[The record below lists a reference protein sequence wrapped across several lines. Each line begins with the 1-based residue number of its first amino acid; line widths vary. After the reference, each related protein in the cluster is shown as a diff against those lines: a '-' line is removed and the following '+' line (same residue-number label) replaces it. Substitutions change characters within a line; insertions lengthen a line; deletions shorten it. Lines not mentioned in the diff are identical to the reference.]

1 MLRKLIEKLIG
12 KRLQNQSILLNF
24 IYLNQLGGLK
34 QQSTT
39 NVDIFLIHLIYSGW
53 AKDLQ
58 MSILAF
64 HIA

>member
-1 MLRKLIEKLIG
+1 MLGKLIEKLIG

-53 AKDLQ
+53 AKGLQ